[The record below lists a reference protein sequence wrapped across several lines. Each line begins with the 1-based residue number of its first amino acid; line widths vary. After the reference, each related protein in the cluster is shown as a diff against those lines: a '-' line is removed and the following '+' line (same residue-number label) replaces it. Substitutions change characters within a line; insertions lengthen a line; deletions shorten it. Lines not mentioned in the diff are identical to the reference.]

1 GSTVSGLI
9 TNSTPAQAFSFEAT
23 AGTTVNVVADAQTGS
38 LDTAIALYGPGNNV
52 VATNEDA
59 SEETTDSAINA
70 TLTEDGTYVV
80 IVSRYAL
87 SIGGTEGEYTLTVT
101 ETAGGGDGTDGTVT
115 GTPVVIDGTPTD
127 GGALAE
133 VDVPA
138 GSIEVALTWNSF
150 ADVQLLIRDPNGDA
164 VYDDQ

>member
-1 GSTVSGLI
+1 EYVARLQLAPDAAWDLVNGGIPAGLNFSQFSGLFGQAESIATGSTVSGLI
-9 TNSTPAQAFSFEAT
+9 TNSTPAQAFSFDAT
-23 AGTTVNVVADAQTGS
+23 AGTTINVVADAQTGS

-87 SIGGTEGEYTLTVT
+87 SIGGT
-101 ETAGGGDGTDGTVT
+101 
-115 GTPVVIDGTPTD
+115 
-127 GGALAE
+127 
-133 VDVPA
+133 
-138 GSIEVALTWNSF
+138 
-150 ADVQLLIRDPNGDA
+150 
-164 VYDDQ
+164 